1 MLVLITSSIYFW
13 SLAGPLID
21 KYNDTQ
27 IDLWRVTHLADIPQL
42 HATHV
47 SSLKIDLCGSHH
59 VSLHG
64 SILLQ
69 TRLGLREPS
78 HACIELLDLAQST
91 NDLIIGARFVPHWP
105 SSPLSFTFSVS
116 SLLSQTPAFLLSLLL
131 RLNRSC

>member
-1 MLVLITSSIYFW
+1 MLVLITSSIPFG
-13 SLAGPLID
+13 SLAGPITD
-21 KYNDTQ
+21 KYHDTQ
-27 IDLWRVTHLADIPQL
+27 IDLWRVTLLADIPQL

-64 SILLQ
+64 AVLLQ

-78 HACIELLDLAQST
+78 QACIELLDLAQST

-105 SSPLSFTFSVS
+105 SSPSSFIVSVS
-116 SLLSQTPAFLLSLLL
+116 SLLPLKLASILSLLL